1 MIKFEE
7 ELIKLNKKLLKMAS
21 IVQDMITKSVKA
33 LVDRNMIMAE
43 EVIQTDKQVNEMEI
57 EIDNLCIKIQGLY
70 QPEAKYLRKVMMIMK
85 INNDL
90 ERIGDHAVNIS
101 EKAIY
106 LADKPQVKPLIDIPR
121 MADKSVEMLKDS
133 LDAFVNKDTNLA
145 LEVCKKDDIVDSLE
159 KQVMRELISFMVT
172 DPTTVERA
180 ILLILISR
188 DLERVADLATNISED
203 VYYIV
208 HGKSLK
214 HHAYEKDSA

>member
-1 MIKFEE
+1 MIKFDE
-7 ELIKLNKKLLKMAS
+7 ELQKLNKKLLKMAS

-43 EVIQTDKQVNEMEI
+43 EVIQTDKRINEMEI
-57 EIDNLCIKIQGLY
+57 EIDNLCVKIQGLY

-133 LDAFVNKDTNLA
+133 LDAFVKKDTNLA

-172 DPTTVERA
+172 DPTTIERA

-208 HGKSLK
+208 NGKSLK
-214 HHAYEKDSA
+214 HHAYEKDTA